1 MQYPQYLPDG
11 LGGHSSSGYKGK
23 CGNKSNI
30 KKPET
35 MAVRDF
41 TLMGVRRLYC
51 KTLKC
56 FDQDMAFD
64 SSYRI
69 GIVRSFGG
77 PLVCSTCCSLFA
89 SLNHVLLSH

>member
-23 CGNKSNI
+23 CGNKSKI

-35 MAVRDF
+35 MTVRDF

-51 KTLKC
+51 SSDFFKELKMC
-56 FDQDMAFD
+56 FE
-64 SSYRI
+64 
-69 GIVRSFGG
+69 
-77 PLVCSTCCSLFA
+77 SLTYCGQEFIT
-89 SLNHVLLSH
+89 V